1 MQMHRDYRLAAYAVA
16 VSALLLTASGAAV
29 VADGSAGNA
38 PSESSP
44 SETESNE
51 TTGSITVTNST
62 AFEVTTVSND
72 SGTVTFDQG
81 DQTCGGGFRIDTPN
95 RTRTDIQVRG
105 VTVTLVEQHSGEP
118 FDEIGREQFA
128 SLVWKEISGY
138 AGLGAYDH
146 IEVQVNQYYE
156 TVARDEPLDTVGIHA
171 RPVDNCL
178 PAVEG
183 EVALNSQSVAVR
195 SSHSELEGLNL
206 NITDT
211 IGVLNESE
219 RDSIDRLIESNE
231 RTSYAIQT
239 EFDDPDTLDATVVE
253 ATDDSQVKLELTRP
267 GGGRT
272 VVVRIDLESETVE
285 RTWTRV
291 AVERIDGT
299 DSLTVGNHGENE
311 TTSFEVNYTEAA
323 S

>member
-211 IGVLNESE
+211 IGALNESE

-299 DSLTVGNHGENE
+299 DSVTVGNHGENE